1 MVSIITTFFNAEDYL
16 ESCIGSVRSI
26 PDQDMIE
33 HLLVDD
39 GSTDSSKN
47 IAIKH
52 KSKNTILLSEGR
64 IGRANALN
72 LAIKRSRYKYICIL
86 DSDDMINPEWISF
99 FIKNVVDFEDND
111 KSAVFFGKTCFIG
124 DQQLCQLNYVS
135 KPSSYNFLNFNST
148 RIFFHNPVPHL
159 GTIFNKDF
167 FQGNNPY
174 DNSRSTQLDWDLWF
188 RFISMKKNFLKFDI
202 FSGSKRIHANQFF
215 EQQRH
220 FKYTV
225 MGVLLQLSWTLKLKK
240 YLLPIVFIIALLRL
254 VWCLIPKK
262 FRISFYRQHE

>member
-86 DSDDMINPEWISF
+86 DSDDMINPEWI
-99 FIKNVVDFEDND
+99 
-111 KSAVFFGKTCFIG
+111 T
-124 DQQLCQLNYVS
+124 
-135 KPSSYNFLNFNST
+135 FL
-148 RIFFHNPVPHL
+148 
-159 GTIFNKDF
+159 
-167 FQGNNPY
+167 
-174 DNSRSTQLDWDLWF
+174 SRML
-188 RFISMKKNFLKFDI
+188 
-202 FSGSKRIHANQFF
+202 
-215 EQQRH
+215 
-220 FKYTV
+220 
-225 MGVLLQLSWTLKLKK
+225 
-240 YLLPIVFIIALLRL
+240 
-254 VWCLIPKK
+254 
-262 FRISFYRQHE
+262 